1 MNDMTDLSWTQT
13 SRAMTSLPLCR
24 ASNSYKP
31 WWQTVNEY
39 NKQTLIMRKSERVRV
54 TKCKNPSV
62 FMGC

>member
-1 MNDMTDLSWTQT
+1 MNDMTDLSFTQT
-13 SRAMTSLPLCR
+13 SRAMASLPLCR
-24 ASNSYKP
+24 ASNSHKP

-39 NKQTLIMRKSERVRV
+39 NKQTLTMRKSERVRV